1 MIPPSTGWMM
11 RLLLPAGGGQQVADT
26 LLWDRRGGA
35 VFPVEHLVVDR
46 EVMEAMGG
54 SMEAHG
60 SDGRIDYL
68 LPVVMVGFLR

>member
-1 MIPPSTGWMM
+1 MC
-11 RLLLPAGGGQQVADT
+11 
-26 LLWDRRGGA
+26 
-35 VFPVEHLVVDR
+35 PVEHLVVDR